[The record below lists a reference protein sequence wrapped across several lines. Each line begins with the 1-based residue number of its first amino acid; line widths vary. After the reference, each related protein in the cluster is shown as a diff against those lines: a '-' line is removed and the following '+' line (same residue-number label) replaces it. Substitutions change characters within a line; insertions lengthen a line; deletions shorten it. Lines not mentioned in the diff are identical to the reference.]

1 MARSQPLSGGLILT
15 LQGYGALA
23 REVAY
28 GERYRVDILLR
39 SPDKPPCYVEVKN
52 AHLMREAGL
61 AEFPDSV
68 TARGAKHLAELSKL
82 VGTGARAVMLFL
94 VHCGDAEAFALAY
107 DLDPNYVR
115 AFDAAA
121 DQGVE
126 AMAGACALSIDG
138 LLAPAP
144 HSSPPAALR
153 HAVAAAIAHRHI
165 SP

>member
-94 VHCGDAEAFALAY
+94 VQCGDAEAFALAY
-107 DLDPNYVR
+107 DLDPNYAR
-115 AFDAAA
+115 AFDA
-121 DQGVE
+121 V
-126 AMAGACALSIDG
+126 ACALSIDG
-138 LLAPAP
+138 LLAPTP

-153 HAVAAAIAHRHI
+153 HAVAAGIAHRHI

>member
-1 MARSQPLSGGLILT
+1 
-15 LQGYGALA
+15 
-23 REVAY
+23 
-28 GERYRVDILLR
+28 
-39 SPDKPPCYVEVKN
+39 VEVKN

-94 VHCGDAEAFALAY
+94 VQRGDAEAFALAY

-126 AMAGACALSIDG
+126 AMAVACFPSTGSCPRAPFLSSCG
-138 LLAPAP
+138 VKACGSCRHCTPA
-144 HSSPPAALR
+144 HFTLSHLG
-153 HAVAAAIAHRHI
+153 HAVQRA
-165 SP
+165 

>member
-1 MARSQPLSGGLILT
+1 
-15 LQGYGALA
+15 
-23 REVAY
+23 
-28 GERYRVDILLR
+28 
-39 SPDKPPCYVEVKN
+39 
-52 AHLMREAGL
+52 MREAGL

-94 VHCGDAEAFALAY
+94 VQRGDAEAFALAY

-126 AMAGACALSIDG
+126 AMAVACALSIDG
-138 LLAPAP
+138 LL
-144 HSSPPAALR
+144 PPRPIPLLLR
-153 HAVAAAIAHRHI
+153 R
-165 SP
+165 